1 MVDARGC
8 WRDYGSADGQFR
20 MSFVERSGPF
30 AQQCPNPVKR
40 AIMKQGWYD
49 IAYIHFRYEPEEV
62 QRLLPK
68 GLSVDILDGSAWV
81 GLIPFSMRGIGIPH
95 LPSIPYL
102 GSFPE
107 VNVRTYVI
115 RDGVPGVWFCSLD
128 INRVLPTA
136 VARATYGLPYCFGSA
151 RHERR
156 GNELHTF
163 VNRRWPRGEA
173 STQIH
178 LEIGEEIIHPTPL
191 EVFLSARWGL
201 YSLSR
206 SKHIRY
212 APVSHPQWS
221 LQRAK
226 IISLQDSLI
235 EAAGFARPRGDAHV
249 MFSAGVPVRV
259 GLPKLL
265 S

>member
-1 MVDARGC
+1 MAR
-8 WRDYGSADGQFR
+8 
-20 MSFVERSGPF
+20 
-30 AQQCPNPVKR
+30 
-40 AIMKQGWYD
+40 
-49 IAYIHFRYEPEEV
+49 
-62 QRLLPK
+62 
-68 GLSVDILDGSAWV
+68 
-81 GLIPFSMRGIGIPH
+81 
-95 LPSIPYL
+95 
-102 GSFPE
+102 
-107 VNVRTYVI
+107 T
-115 RDGVPGVWFCSLD
+115 
-128 INRVLPTA
+128 
-136 VARATYGLPYCFGSA
+136 TYGLPYCFGKA

-156 GNELHTF
+156 GNELHTL
-163 VNRRWPRGEA
+163 VKRRWPHGEA

-178 LEIGEEIIHPTPL
+178 LEIGEEITDPTPL
-191 EVFLSARWGL
+191 EIFLSARWGL

-235 EAAGFARPRGDAHV
+235 EAAGFTRPRGDAHV